1 MHAREMTRNLEATS
15 LACASVRSVFELKSA
30 KVDDAVVD
38 QSWTQALAL
47 TAAAVEVINDSIPS
61 PMELYPARKVRKF
74 GGVEKTNP
82 TISTLRR
89 LTKPTKFKFF

>member
-47 TAAAVEVINDSIPS
+47 TAAAVEVNVINDSM
-61 PMELYPARKVRKF
+61 PMDLRKF
-74 GGVEKTNP
+74 GGN
-82 TISTLRR
+82 LRR
-89 LTKPTKFKFF
+89 SKKQNPNDSPLSEAAAPKVD

>member
-1 MHAREMTRNLEATS
+1 VRAEECVEAYMHAREMTRNLEATS

-47 TAAAVEVINDSIPS
+47 TAAAVEVNVINDSIPS
-61 PMELYPARKVRKF
+61 SEVRRGGRKNKSNVSPLQ
-74 GGVEKTNP
+74 GSEG
-82 TISTLRR
+82 
-89 LTKPTKFKFF
+89 

>member
-47 TAAAVEVINDSIPS
+47 TAAAVEVNVINDS
-61 PMELYPARKVRKF
+61 M
-74 GGVEKTNP
+74 P
-82 TISTLRR
+82 TRIGESQI
-89 LTKPTKFKFF
+89 

>member
-47 TAAAVEVINDSIPS
+47 TAAAVEVNVINDSM
-61 PMELYPARKVRKF
+61 PMDLRKF
-74 GGVEKTNP
+74 GGALENTKSKRF
-82 TISTLRR
+82 STL
-89 LTKPTKFKFF
+89 LTLRSSCSEG

>member
-15 LACASVRSVFELKSA
+15 LACASVRSVFGLKSA

-47 TAAAVEVINDSIPS
+47 TAAAVEVNVINDSIPS
-61 PMELYPARKVRKF
+61 EGA
-74 GGVEKTNP
+74 VEGTQLSRTDLTENP
-82 TISTLRR
+82 S
-89 LTKPTKFKFF
+89 